1 MPFSCPKPACMFPES
16 EWNEK
21 EMTASCEATYGM
33 TPQYDWAFTYF
44 GGKNPKK
51 DFMKAS
57 NIIFSNGTLDPWHA
71 GGVLDQ
77 VSDECI
83 SIYIE

>member
-1 MPFSCPKPACMFPES
+1 MFPES

-33 TPQYDWAFTYF
+33 TPQYDWTFTYF

-51 DFMKAS
+51 DFQFLL
-57 NIIFSNGTLDPWHA
+57 FSKPLLSTL
-71 GGVLDQ
+71 
-77 VSDECI
+77 SEN
-83 SIYIE
+83 